1 MNEIL
6 VNKDGTVTV
15 VGDAGSVSQI
25 LDELV
30 EKNTTPRV
38 YNLDGSVK
46 TEAIVPS
53 ADTLAV
59 EITADALKTHEWRLP
74 KVRAARLEAIRAARN
89 EKLAELDIEYQM
101 ADEGVHPASLSKTQ
115 VAANKQELRD
125 LPPTAENHLAGLN
138 NTADIAAYD
147 PLS

>member
-1 MNEIL
+1 MNELLIKS
-6 VNKDGTVTV
+6 NGTIITI
-15 VGDAGSVSQI
+15 GDAGSVSGI
-25 LDELV
+25 LAELV
-30 EKNTTPRV
+30 EANTTPAV
-38 YNLDGSVK
+38 LNDDGTVK
-46 TEAIVPS
+46 AAEVVP
-53 ADTLAV
+53 AANTLAV

-138 NTADIAAYD
+138 NTDDIAAYD